1 MKKIFSLTFII
12 FMLHYANAQYFQ
24 GFVSSNYAG
33 TNGMY
38 FNPATLADTRYRV
51 YVNLASMNLNF
62 ANNYAEAKLPYSSY
76 QYVKQLISKKYSNT
90 DYFHFNNSNGQLDS
104 LKVWKDDNSY
114 LGENINGKAKY
125 INLSAEV
132 RGPSFSYSWNNKN
145 TIAVGSRVIAGVQ
158 INDIAEPFARFAVF
172 GLNNPQKTTQY
183 LNILQLDNSFG
194 LNIGAYTE
202 LSASYARK
210 IVDLGKHYFTGGVSL
225 KYYQG
230 LAAVFI
236 QNKGVNVNFVNKDSL
251 FAVQTDIKY
260 GQVAEQFYGVQNSG
274 APRANQIA
282 KDLFPNSILGKGYGF
297 DLGFQYEYR
306 PDIEKYKYTM
316 DGVTRYDDRKVKYLY
331 KIGVSIMNIGY
342 IKYDNLEYV
351 KYHELSPRTD
361 TKVITDTAYWGQ
373 LNHLQIRNSDSLD
386 ANLGR
391 VFGFKTVDGHAFNWY
406 MPGSIN
412 INFDYRIKN
421 HLFLSGTLMQSL
433 KSKNGI
439 GFRVNSLFGVT
450 PRIEFRWFE
459 VSMPILATFGYSKL
473 NVGLFLRTGLF
484 FIGSDNIGGFL
495 GSNNFNGLDIYTGAT
510 IPIFKGKPKDR
521 DKDGVSDRK
530 DHCLHVPGAWS
541 AKGCPDT
548 DGDGIPDDE
557 DKCRTLPGP
566 FSLRGCPD
574 TDGDGVTDDEDLCP
588 NEKGTKANKGCPD
601 RDGDGVYD
609 KNDKCPDE
617 FGKNEDGCPD
627 RDNDGIIDS
636 EDKCPDEKGPLA
648 TKGCPDTDGDGVTN
662 DIDLCPDKA
671 GKTENKGCPDTDV
684 DGVVDNL
691 DKCPDQP
698 GMAKLDGCPD
708 RDLDGVADK
717 DDNCPDQYGDPLNLG
732 CPLVKVVDTVKAVQL
747 DAEDQDILKRAFDN
761 LIFAS
766 GKSVV
771 TESSKAA
778 MGELASVLVKHPD
791 YKITISGHTDNVGK
805 PSANLKLS
813 LDRAMEVKRYLASKG
828 VATSHIKAEGFGD
841 KRPVAEN
848 ESEEGRQK
856 NRRVELKI
864 TK

>member
-1 MKKIFSLTFII
+1 MKKLFTFTCVIFL
-12 FMLHYANAQYFQ
+12 LHFANAQYFQ

-51 YVNLASMNLNF
+51 YVNVASMNLNF

-76 QYVKQLISKKYSNT
+76 QFVKQHASGKYSNWE
-90 DYFHFNNSNGQLDS
+90 YFFYNNSNNKLDS
-104 LKVWKDDNSY
+104 LKAWKDDNSY
-114 LGENINGKAKY
+114 LGENINGKDKY
-125 INLSAEV
+125 INLSAEL
-132 RGPSFSYSWNNKN
+132 RGPAFSYSWNNKN
-145 TIAVGSRVIAGVQ
+145 TIAVGSRVMAGFQV
-158 INDIAEPFARFAVF
+158 NDIAEPFARFAAY
-172 GLNNPQKTTQY
+172 GLDKSQTQPY

-230 LAAVFI
+230 LAALFV

-260 GQVAEQFYGVQNSG
+260 GQVAEQFYGIQNSG
-274 APRANQIA
+274 PTRSGLIG
-282 KDLFPNSILGKGYGF
+282 KDLFPKSILGKGYGF

-316 DGVTRYDDRKVKYLY
+316 DGVTRIDDRKVKYLY
-331 KIGVSIMNIGY
+331 KIGVSIMNLGY
-342 IKYDNLEYV
+342 IKYDNPDWV
-351 KYHELSPRTD
+351 KYHELEPRTN

-373 LNHLQIRNSDSLD
+373 LNHLHIGNSHDLDS
-386 ANLGR
+386 NLNR
-391 VFGFKTVDGHAFNWY
+391 VFGFKTDGHSFKWY

-412 INFDYRIKN
+412 INFDYRVLS
-421 HLFLSGTLMQSL
+421 HFFLSGAIMQSI
-433 KSKNGI
+433 KSKSGV
-439 GFRVNSLFGVT
+439 GFRVNSLFAVT
-450 PRIEFRWFE
+450 PRLEWRWFE
-459 VSMPILATFGYSKL
+459 VSMPIMATFGYSKL
-473 NVGLFLRTGLF
+473 NVGLFLRTGVF

-495 GSNNFNGLDIYTGAT
+495 GSNNFNGLDFYTGAT
-510 IPIFKGKPKDR
+510 IPIFKGKPSDR

-530 DHCLHVPGAWS
+530 DHCVHVPGAWS
-541 AKGCPDT
+541 AKGCPDQ

-566 FSLRGCPD
+566 FNLRGCPD

-588 NEKGTKANKGCPD
+588 SEKGTVINKGCPD

-648 TKGCPDTDGDGVTN
+648 TQGCPDTDGDGVTN
-662 DIDLCPDKA
+662 DKDLCPDKP
-671 GKTENKGCPDTDV
+671 GKAENKGCPDSDG

-691 DKCPDQP
+691 DKCPDQA

-732 CPLVKVVDTVKAVQL
+732 CPIVKIVDTVKAAVL
-747 DAEDQDILKRAFDN
+747 DAKEQDILKRAFDN
-761 LIFAS
+761 LEFET
-766 GKSVV
+766 GKSAVNK
-771 TESSKAA
+771 SSKPNLD
-778 MGELASVLVKHPD
+778 ELALLLIKHPEF
-791 YKITISGHTDNVGK
+791 KLTISGHCDNVGNAA
-805 PSANLKLS
+805 ANLKLS
-813 LDRAMEVKRYLASKG
+813 RDRAKEVKNYLVSKG
-828 VATSHIKAEGFGD
+828 VKAALIKSEGYGD

-848 ESEEGRQK
+848 TTAEGRQK

-864 TK
+864 SE

>member
-1 MKKIFSLTFII
+1 MKKLLSLTFIV
-12 FMLHYANAQYFQ
+12 FTLLTTNAQYFQ

-38 FNPATLADTRYRV
+38 FNPATLADTRYRA
-51 YVNLASMNLNF
+51 YVNLSSMNLNF

-76 QYVKQLISKKYSNT
+76 QYLKQILSNKYSNK
-90 DYFHFNNSNGQLDS
+90 DYYHFTNQSTNTLDS
-104 LKVWKDDNSY
+104 IKGWKDDNSY

-125 INLSAEV
+125 VNLSAEV

-145 TIAVGSRVIAGVQ
+145 TIALGTRVMAGLQV
-158 INDIAEPFARFAVF
+158 NDIAEPFARFAVY
-172 GLNNPQKTTQY
+172 GLDKNQTKPY
-183 LNILQLDNSFG
+183 LNVLQLDNSFG

-202 LSASYARK
+202 VSASYARK
-210 IVDLGKHYFTGGVSL
+210 IIDLDKHYFTGGVSL

-230 LAAVFI
+230 LAALFV

-251 FAVQTDIKY
+251 FAVQTDVKY
-260 GQVAEQFYGVQNSG
+260 GMVAEQFYGLLNPDLNNKRSG
-274 APRANQIA
+274 LIG
-282 KDLFPNSILGKGYGF
+282 KDLFPRSVLGKGYGF

-331 KIGVSIMNIGY
+331 KIGFSIMNIGY
-342 IKYDNLEYV
+342 IKYSNPKWV
-351 KYHELSPRTD
+351 KYHQLKPRSD
-361 TKVITDTAYWGQ
+361 IKINDTAYWGQ
-373 LNHLQIRNSDSLD
+373 LNNLKLRNSQDLDS
-386 ANLGR
+386 ALGK
-391 VFGFKTVDGHAFNWY
+391 VFGFKDTATSFNWY

-412 INFDYRIKN
+412 INFDYRVTN
-421 HLFLSGTLMQSL
+421 HFFVSGVLMQSIT
-433 KSKNGI
+433 SKNGI
-439 GFRVNSLFGVT
+439 GFRVNSLLGIT
-450 PRIEFRWFE
+450 PRIEFRWLE

-473 NVGLFLRTGLF
+473 NVGLFLRTGVF

-495 GSNNFNGLDIYTGAT
+495 GSNNFNGIDLYTGAT
-510 IPIFKGKPKDR
+510 IPLFKGKPKDR
-521 DKDGVSDRK
+521 DKDGVSDRN
-530 DHCLHVPGAWS
+530 DHCIHVPGAWS
-541 AKGCPDT
+541 AKGCPDQ

-566 FSLRGCPD
+566 FNLRGCPD
-574 TDGDGVTDDEDLCP
+574 TDGDGVTDDDDLCP
-588 NEKGTKANKGCPD
+588 SEKGSVVNKGCPD

-636 EDKCPDEKGPLA
+636 EDKCPDSKGPLA
-648 TKGCPDTDGDGVTN
+648 TKGCPDSDNDGVTD

-671 GKTENKGCPDTDV
+671 GKVENKGCPDTDN

-732 CPLVKVVDTVKAVQL
+732 CPLVAIVDTVKSVDL
-747 DAEDQDILKRAFDN
+747 DAGDQDILKRAFDN
-761 LIFAS
+761 LEFAS
-766 GKSVV
+766 GKSAVNPI
-771 TESSKAA
+771 SKPNLD
-778 MGELASVLVKHPD
+778 ELAGLLAKHPE
-791 YKITISGHTDNVGK
+791 YKLTISGHTDKVGK
-805 PSANLKLS
+805 PAANLKLS
-813 LDRAMEVKRYLASKG
+813 RDRAAEVKKYLVSKG
-828 VATSHIKAEGFGD
+828 VKAANIKSEGYGD
-841 KRPVAEN
+841 TRPVAVN
-848 ESEEGRQK
+848 DNDEGRQK

-864 TK
+864 SE